1 MLTAAGERIADRRLE
16 RKGRVP
22 DGNQPAGPGAEQKP
36 WGLGGGRERRR
47 KKTLS
52 RELVLWGQCRFHCEV
67 LKKNNNPHWPLF
79 STGQRFV
86 RDL

>member
-36 WGLGGGRERRR
+36 WGQGGGGKEEE
-47 KKTLS
+47 KK
-52 RELVLWGQCRFHCEV
+52 
-67 LKKNNNPHWPLF
+67 P
-79 STGQRFV
+79 
-86 RDL
+86 

>member
-36 WGLGGGRERRR
+36 WGLGGGEG
-47 KKTLS
+47 KKK
-52 RELVLWGQCRFHCEV
+52 
-67 LKKNNNPHWPLF
+67 KKNPKQG
-79 STGQRFV
+79 TGLMGAMQISLRGIKKK
-86 RDL
+86 